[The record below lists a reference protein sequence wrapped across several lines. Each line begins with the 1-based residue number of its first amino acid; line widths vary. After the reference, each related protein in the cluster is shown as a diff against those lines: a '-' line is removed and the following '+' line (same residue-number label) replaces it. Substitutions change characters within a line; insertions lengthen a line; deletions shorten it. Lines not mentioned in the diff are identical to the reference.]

1 MLQNDVRVLDA
12 VVQLLADGG
21 REGGGERPQAV
32 VHGAG
37 HDGAPHEGLGPLV
50 PGAAVVVVACAGLRE
65 GQARGH
71 RSRGEQGDGGA
82 RGGRGVAEQ
91 QQVHGGRHP
100 AGHRCIGRY
109 GPSKTVAGSATWTEE
124 VEQSRRRRTYGRGAF
139 WWRGEKTGGR
149 RGSDGRKTA
158 AEVVVGGKP
167 SRAPEWLHLGRGP
180 ARVWSVGRTAVVV
193 DSNTDLSVSVQD
205 R

>member
-1 MLQNDVRVLDA
+1 MLQNDDASPTKQKQKHARVLDA

-21 REGGGERPQAV
+21 GEGGGERPQAV

-50 PGAAVVVVACAGLRE
+50 PGASVVVVACAGGGGGLRE

-124 VEQSRRRRTYGRGAF
+124 VEQEEEDVRPWGVLVARRKNRREKRKRRAEAEDSSRGGGCFAF
-139 WWRGEKTGGR
+139 ENRDGPR
-149 RGSDGRKTA
+149 NGSTWA
-158 AEVVVGGKP
+158 VAQLEF
-167 SRAPEWLHLGRGP
+167 GP
-180 ARVWSVGRTAVVV
+180 
-193 DSNTDLSVSVQD
+193 
-205 R
+205 

>member
-21 REGGGERPQAV
+21 GEGGGERPQAV

-158 AEVVVGGKP
+158 AEVVGALHSNG
-167 SRAPEWLHLGRGP
+167 RAAGRPRRNRAGLRNGSTWAVAQLEFGP
-180 ARVWSVGRTAVVV
+180 
-193 DSNTDLSVSVQD
+193 
-205 R
+205 